1 MYHVNHGHKHRNLSS
16 VSIAKLVAEHLKT
29 HAAAAAE
36 GGHEDHIN
44 DVDDDVQFH
53 SSVGLIFSKE
63 NQESFDFSRSV

>member
-16 VSIAKLVAEHLKT
+16 VSIAKLVAEALKT
-29 HAAAAAE
+29 HAAAE
-36 GGHEDHIN
+36 GGREDHIN

>member
-29 HAAAAAE
+29 HAAAE